1 MTEDQAAALLAAT
14 LREIAPAADLGAVDP
29 ELPLQEVAD
38 IDSMDFLRLVTIIR
52 DRTGIEIPPRDYPKL
67 ATVKLFVSYLTA
79 ASGGG

>member
-14 LREIAPAADLGAVDP
+14 LREIAPAADLGAIDP
-29 ELPLQEVAD
+29 ELPLQEITD
-38 IDSMDFLRLVTIIR
+38 IDSMDFLRLLTIIR